1 MATATT
7 ATGPDTSLADSLRQ
21 ALRRLRGRAT
31 VGDVMAATG
40 LAQADAESGLRK
52 LLETYQG
59 HVEVGEQG
67 DIVYAF
73 QRRLL
78 RRDHTPLWVRFRS
91 TAARVLKTAFKI
103 WIVVML
109 VVYFVVFVTLLIAAL
124 IAASR
129 GNDRNGGSIL
139 GGGRHRGG
147 GFNFP
152 FLFWLWTPD
161 WRLGQPYYGSRFERR
176 SGKKVPFYKKVFAF
190 VFGPDHPRPGL
201 RDRDRG
207 VIRLIRA
214 RKGTVTVP
222 ELVRHTGLPVAEAEE
237 EMGRLMG
244 AYGGDVHV
252 SREGELVYSFAELLV
267 SAHGRVRVREP
278 APAWQRLEKAADFTG
293 NKTGTNVLVG
303 SLNGFNLLAA
313 LTAPVLIF
321 PPLGLGGLGAEI
333 GLIWV
338 PAIFSTLFFAVPLG
352 RWFGHRAEN
361 ARRRLRNVRKV
372 LLGMVFRQSLGGA
385 AALSA
390 ERATDDVR
398 IALVDPDIG
407 AADVRNQLQEDVRG
421 VRRRGGAR
429 RLRPDHLSLP
439 LDSLR
444 LPRGRRGA
452 IRPPPRQAF
461 GRPGGLLERGHPRG
475 GIGAR
480 PGQLRPRTA
489 QVGICPRLGTL
500 SGRLRTR
507 GHRHPFPGGRSSEAG
522 ASHEAEALPEVVV
535 RSGAP
540 GSPMPGGVRPSPA
553 LAIRSLAT
561 SLALFLVPVSLAA
574 QQNDGGG
581 VPALA
586 VVPHD
591 EAPEARAV
599 RTPTD
604 IRIDGRLAEAP
615 WADAGPVTEFTQVDP
630 DEGYPVSERTEVRF
644 LYDDDALYVGARLLD
659 SAPVTTRLARRDA
672 SAIVTAGTAPSSLV
686 IVPVAVSVAVTVTE
700 VPETVRPT
708 VNVSSSSAAVSSV
721 VATVKVFVSPAVPVK
736 VSAVVFSV

>member
-7 ATGPDTSLADSLRQ
+7 ATGLDTSLADSLRQ

-31 VGDVMAATG
+31 VGDVMASTG
-40 LAQADAESGLRK
+40 LAQADAESGLKK

-78 RRDHTPLWVRFRS
+78 RRDHTPLWVRLRS
-91 TAARVLKTAFKI
+91 NAARVLKTAFKV

-152 FLFWLWTPD
+152 FLFWIWAPD
-161 WRLGQPYYGSRFERR
+161 WRLGQPYYGNRFERR

-190 VFGPDHPRPGL
+190 VFGPDRPRPSL

-207 VIRLIRA
+207 AIRLIRA
-214 RKGTVTVP
+214 RKGTLTVP
-222 ELVRHTGLPVAEAEE
+222 ELVRHTGLPIPEAEE

-252 SREGELVYSFAELLV
+252 SREGELVYSFADLLV
-267 SAHGRVRVREP
+267 SAHGRVKVREP

-338 PAIFSTLFFAVPLG
+338 PAVFSTLFFAVPLG

-372 LLGMVFRQSLGGA
+372 LLGMVFRQSLGSA
-385 AALSA
+385 APLSA

-407 AADVRNQLQEDVRG
+407 AADVRNQLQKMSAEFDAEVEP
-421 VRRRGGAR
+421 A
-429 RLRPDHLSLP
+429 
-439 LDSLR
+439 DS
-444 LPRGRRGA
+444 
-452 IRPPPRQAF
+452 
-461 GRPGGLLERGHPRG
+461 
-475 GIGAR
+475 
-480 PGQLRPRTA
+480 GQITY
-489 QVGICPRLGTL
+489 C
-500 SGRLRTR
+500 
-507 GHRHPFPGGRSSEAG
+507 FP
-522 ASHEAEALPEVVV
+522 
-535 RSGAP
+535 
-540 GSPMPGGVRPSPA
+540 
-553 LAIRSLAT
+553 AIRS
-561 SLALFLVPVSLAA
+561 ALL
-574 QQNDGGG
+574 GGEEVRSALRLDKRRVG
-581 VPALA
+581 RVVYSSGDTPEEESARALA
-586 VVPHD
+586 NFDRELRRSVSASD
-591 EAPEARAV
+591 KV
-599 RTPTD
+599 RYLD
-604 IRIDGRLAEAP
+604 DFELAGID
-615 WADAGPVTEFTQVDP
+615 
-630 DEGYPVSERTEVRF
+630 
-644 LYDDDALYVGARLLD
+644 
-659 SAPVTTRLARRDA
+659 
-672 SAIVTAGTAPSSLV
+672 APSPTGHRV
-686 IVPVAVSVAVTVTE
+686 KPG
-700 VPETVRPT
+700 RPARPKR
-708 VNVSSSSAAVSSV
+708 SRRW
-721 VATVKVFVSPAVPVK
+721 
-736 VSAVVFSV
+736 